1 MAQRVVRWVLVA
13 LNGFLALTAVAGG
26 VGLLS
31 GAVAPPLED
40 LAGSVFRDYLLPGLA
55 LMLVVGGLAL
65 TATTLLLR
73 RDRRAWVASAAAGL
87 AIIGF
92 ESVEVLAIGSPAG
105 LARNLQVFYFALGA
119 ALAVLAV
126 WYRLLGQDT

>member
-40 LAGSVFRDYLLPGLA
+40 LAGSIFRDYMLPGLA

-65 TATTLLLR
+65 LATTLLLR
-73 RDRRAWVASAAAGL
+73 RHRRAWVASAAAGL

-105 LARNLQVFYFALGA
+105 LARNLQVFYSALGA
-119 ALAVLAV
+119 VLAVLAL